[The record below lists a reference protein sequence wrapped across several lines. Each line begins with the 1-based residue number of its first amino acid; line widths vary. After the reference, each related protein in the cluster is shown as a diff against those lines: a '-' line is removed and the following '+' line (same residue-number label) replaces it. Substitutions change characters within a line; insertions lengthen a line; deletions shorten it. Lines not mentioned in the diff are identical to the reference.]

1 LLYIGYAMAERLMKN
16 LVIQYLPT
24 EGANRQTRG
33 SVDPNLILCSILI
46 GKPIMPVMLFG
57 ILWRN
62 MVLFGA

>member
-1 LLYIGYAMAERLMKN
+1 MKN